1 MSSKLEGKTNAIYSA
16 SIGNRMILTIYTM
29 SKTRVS
35 NMGILK
41 ITRNGRRS
49 EGSEEE
55 RGGRGGREKGVG
67 EEGGNK
73 IF

>member
-1 MSSKLEGKTNAIYSA
+1 MSSKLKEKTNAIYSA
-16 SIGNRMILTIYTM
+16 SIGNRMILTICL
-29 SKTRVS
+29 RQVS

>member
-41 ITRNGRRS
+41 ITRNDRRS
-49 EGSEEE
+49 EGRVG
-55 RGGRGGREKGVG
+55 RGREGRGGIK
-67 EEGGNK
+67 
-73 IF
+73 FFDSLL